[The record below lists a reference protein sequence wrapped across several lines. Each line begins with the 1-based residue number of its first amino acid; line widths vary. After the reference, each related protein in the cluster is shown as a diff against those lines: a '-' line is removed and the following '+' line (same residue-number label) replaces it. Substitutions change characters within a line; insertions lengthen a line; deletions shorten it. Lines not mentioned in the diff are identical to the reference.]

1 MRALVHIEN
10 VVMQKTERQN
20 RILDVISN
28 RRISRQDELVNELRA
43 SGFYVTQASVS
54 RDLDEIGVV
63 KVDGRYARA
72 ELNQAAAN
80 PFGLRAIDTAG
91 DNMIVLKCASGLA
104 SAAAVRIDS
113 EQMNEIV
120 GTLAGDD
127 TIFIAVRNAHEQRSA
142 IKKLRAMFVAK

>member
-1 MRALVHIEN
+1 
-10 VVMQKTERQN
+10 MQKTERQN

-43 SGFYVTQASVS
+43 SGFTVTQASVS

-72 ELNQAAAN
+72 ELNLSVSN
-80 PFGLRAIDTAG
+80 PFGLKAIDTAG
-91 DNMIVLKCASGLA
+91 DNMIVVKCASGLA
-104 SAAAVRIDS
+104 SAAAVRIDGEAIS
-113 EQMNEIV
+113 EIV

-127 TIFIAVRNAHEQRSA
+127 TIFIAVRNAHEQKFA
-142 IKKLRAMFVAK
+142 IKKLRAMFAER